1 MTGCRCA
8 RSSPRSWFFSPGCFS
23 RRARS
28 APTHCERACNEIPE
42 SVAEPILVFVCV
54 FPILVAV
61 YVVYHD
67 FKSIR
72 EDLKKVKELEL
83 VRAEARRRL
92 SQVKGAAMAT
102 MALAATKSPSK
113 RYAPGTGE
121 ESATSGE
128 LMNRRPSRYFS
139 RRRPAAPRR
148 PLWKPAPSMS
158 TRRRRSRVASGG
170 YGRGGIDGERKRQGG
185 RAIGSFL
192 GLFVQGGPA
201 GHKGSLLTRGLP
213 ALPISSQKLRP
224 KAARSPPGRSGSL
237 VVI

>member
-1 MTGCRCA
+1 MTECVRKMILTGLLMFLMQNSITQLAFGLVVCFV
-8 RSSPRSWFFSPGCFS
+8 SFGVFSYLEPFLDPNDDWMQMCSQFATFMVLLTGLLFKTG
-23 RRARS
+23 AIG
-28 APTHCERACNEIPE
+28 ADANCERYCNEIPE

-121 ESATSGE
+121 ESATSGDADE
-128 LMNRRPSRYFS
+128 SKTIEVLQSAEAE
-139 RRRPAAPRR
+139 PAAVEAP
-148 PLWKPAPSMS
+148 PLE
-158 TRRRRSRVASGG
+158 V
-170 YGRGGIDGERKRQGG
+170 E
-185 RAIGSFL
+185 SF
-192 GLFVQGGPA
+192 VDVHEA
-201 GHKGSLLTRGLP
+201 
-213 ALPISSQKLRP
+213 
-224 KAARSPPGRSGSL
+224 
-237 VVI
+237 